1 MLLFV
6 CRLKNDSAFLL
17 INKKMSYRGVK
28 KVRILLEMKRG
39 DTKRSVTRVEKMRNK
54 DLSPFWKKVEK
65 KTCPQIGKGGKDE
78 KKSNCRKLE
87 NEYASGCGNSFY

>member
-1 MLLFV
+1 MSNWG
-6 CRLKNDSAFLL
+6 RTKTAQKRMEKKWQ
-17 INKKMSYRGVK
+17 INK
-28 KVRILLEMKRG
+28 
-39 DTKRSVTRVEKMRNK
+39 TWT
-54 DLSPFWKKVEK
+54 KVEK